1 MPGDDQRVQEGKEN
15 IESHVPKRAVN
26 GFTKPGH
33 PLREV
38 VQVLPEQPLGKN
50 SNVRA
55 KEGLDCVEQD
65 MMSSKSIF

>member
-38 VQVLPEQPLGKN
+38 VPKKAWL
-50 SNVRA
+50 
-55 KEGLDCVEQD
+55 
-65 MMSSKSIF
+65 